1 MKHSL
6 QAAELAFKQR
16 PHHTLFALSIPV
28 LFSLI
33 AEPVTGLVDTA
44 FVARQGN
51 VAGAALGAGTVA
63 LSSVFWIFNFLGVGT
78 QTEVAQALGRAERA
92 RATEASS
99 LALSVAAFIGCL
111 LLLVWPL
118 ADELAGLLGAGGAI
132 QTAAATYIRYRL
144 LGAPAVLGMLAVFG
158 TLRGLQDMRTPLWI
172 AITIN
177 ALNIIL
183 DILLIDGAGPVP
195 ALGVGGAALASTIS
209 HWVGICWGLL
219 AVQRQLGLTRH
230 IQLSHAANLLRVGRD
245 LFIRTGTLTIYLSLA
260 TRVAT
265 RIGADAGAAH
275 QAIRQIW
282 VFSALVMEAFAVT
295 AQSLVG
301 YFVGSGE
308 SALAKR
314 VAAYCLGWSILA
326 GIVMAMLLILGEGM
340 LARLLVPE
348 SALAVFASAWLIAAL
363 SQPFN
368 AVAFIT
374 DGIHWGTGDYRY
386 LRNGMILATAV
397 GSAGLLLIDA
407 DRPDAF
413 RLVWAAT
420 TLWIVVRA
428 AVGLVRIWPGIGNS
442 PFQALATQPYKK
454 APAENEL

>member
-1 MKHSL
+1 MTQSR
-6 QAAELAFKQR
+6 QAAEQAFKTR
-16 PHHTLFALSIPV
+16 PHHTLFTLSIPV

-33 AEPVTGLVDTA
+33 AEPITGLVDTA

-51 VAGAALGAGTVA
+51 IAGAALGAGTVA

-78 QTEVAQALGRAERA
+78 QTEVAQALGRGQHSRA
-92 RATEASS
+92 KEASS
-99 LALSVAAFIGCL
+99 LALGLAALIGCL

-118 ADELAGLLGAGGAI
+118 ADDLANLLGASGAI
-132 QTAAATYIRYRL
+132 EEAAATYIRYRL
-144 LGAPAVLGMLAVFG
+144 LGAPAVLGMLVVFG
-158 TLRGLQDMRTPLWI
+158 ALRGLQDMRTPLWI

-177 ALNIIL
+177 AIN
-183 DILLIDGAGPVP
+183 ILLDMLLISGFGPVP

-209 HWVGICWGLL
+209 QWVGIGWGLL
-219 AVQRQLGLTRH
+219 ALRRQLGLTRH
-230 IQLSHAANLLRVGRD
+230 IQLGNAANLLRVGRD
-245 LFIRTGTLTIYLSLA
+245 LFIRTGTLTIYLSIA

-282 VFSALVMEAFAVT
+282 VFSALVMEAFSVT

-301 YFVGSGE
+301 YFMGSGE
-308 SALAKR
+308 RALAKQ
-314 VAAYCLGWSILA
+314 VAAYCLGWSVVA
-326 GIVMAMLLILGEGM
+326 GFGMSGLLLLGEGW
-340 LARLLVPE
+340 LATLLVPD
-348 SALAVFASAWLIAAL
+348 SAQLIFASAWLIASI

-386 LRNGMILATAV
+386 LRNGMILATLIGGGA
-397 GSAGLLLIDA
+397 LLLIDTEQPA
-407 DRPDAF
+407 AF

-420 TLWIVVRA
+420 TLWIIVRA
-428 AVGLVRIWPGIGNS
+428 VVGLVRVWPGLGQS
-442 PFQALATQPYKK
+442 PFKSATVD
-454 APAENEL
+454 ADA